1 MAKLTT
7 LGKLSLD
14 PRHFTQPKP
23 LALLAYLALEGPQQ
37 RRHMAELF
45 WPSGQSLKS
54 LSMAITRLRQAS
66 PESCL
71 TDGTRLW
78 CGLDC
83 DAVRLLAAL
92 DAGDLGTAEALYGGA
107 FLGGLAL
114 PNWGVELEEWVLAT
128 REGLAERFRALLLT
142 SAEHE
147 LAGGRIEIATELAA
161 RAYRLAGAAAAEL
174 ETLQRLHRLLSAG
187 HHPLVT
193 QLSQELAEFGLPD
206 QAGPHGPVARLDAAT
221 FATPFVG
228 REEELATV
236 AALLEQ
242 PEGRMITLL
251 GPGGSGKSR
260 LALQAAKAAEAMG
273 SFPDGIYL
281 AFLDDLAQPASLP
294 LRLSRALGVQAPSTE
309 EPWAQLA
316 GAIGHRRLLLVLDN
330 VEQLRAAAED
340 LAELLDR
347 APGLRLLLTSR
358 ERLGLAK
365 EQVVEVAGLPLPR
378 RGGGWDEALLSPAV
392 QLFRDRALAARA
404 NLDLAAQASGVLR
417 ICGSLG
423 GLPLA
428 LELAAGWLRLMPA
441 AELADLI
448 DRAPEEVLASP
459 SAGASDRHGS
469 LHAVVEA
476 SWRMLEPDEREAM
489 ARLSVFVGGF
499 RRDAATAVAGVGL
512 RSLATLLDRSW
523 LRSTADGRLDRH
535 PHLYAFTRQILA
547 ERPQELAEL
556 QARHATWCS
565 ELARLADGSL
575 RGPDQL
581 AQARRLSEEHANL
594 LAALDHYAD
603 ADPRSGLGLAA
614 DLGAFWSMH
623 GHDLE
628 GLRQLRRFLSAAGG
642 LDARSAKARLRAA
655 QLAERLG
662 QDDLAGR
669 LYQQVLEEAEAL
681 QEPLLQAEA
690 HLGVGGCV
698 RQNHGDY
705 DGALAHFEAGLH
717 QARQAGHDLLAADAL
732 RLMGVLVTHQGA
744 YERAVSYYEEA
755 GLLAERSGDLL
766 AEAKVALSLSVV
778 LVYMREMGRA
788 RYLSERS
795 LAQFR
800 LLGDR
805 LGEASAL
812 ANMGS
817 AIDESGDARECK
829 RLYLQSL
836 AIIRQLGDPRATASL
851 LNNLASVCNSLG
863 EYDEAKTHLE
873 ESLGW
878 LARAS
883 EASLTTHALYLYG
896 VVLLKTGDR
905 AAARRRLDECI
916 ELCRR
921 QGETWALMRA
931 LITLGRWHAEVQELD
946 AALSCARE
954 AASLAVA
961 AGDPATESRAQGLI
975 EQLLA
980 AEGSPDRR
988 QRLLDRRQ

>member
-14 PRHFTQPKP
+14 PGRFTQPKP

-45 WPSGQSLKS
+45 WPGGQSLKS
-54 LSMAITRLRQAS
+54 LSMAITRLRRAS

-78 CGLDC
+78 CELDC

-142 SAEHE
+142 SAEQE
-147 LAGGRIEIATELAA
+147 LAGGRIEVASGLAA
-161 RAYRLAGAAAAEL
+161 RAYRLAGAAPAEP
-174 ETLQRLHRLLSAG
+174 ETLHRLHRLLSTG
-187 HHPLVT
+187 HHPLAD
-193 QLSQELAEFGLPD
+193 QLRQELAEFGLPD
-206 QAGPHGPVARLDAAT
+206 QAGPQGPVARLDAAT

-236 AALLEQ
+236 AALLEH
-242 PEGRMITLL
+242 PEGRMVTLL

-260 LALQAAKAAEAMG
+260 LALQAAKAAETMG

-294 LRLSRALGVQAPSTE
+294 LRLSRALGVQAPSSE
-309 EPWAQLA
+309 DPWAQLA

-340 LAELLDR
+340 LAELLDQ
-347 APGLRLLLTSR
+347 AHGLRLLLTSR
-358 ERLGLAK
+358 ERLGLAR

-378 RGGGWDEALLSPAV
+378 RGGGWDEAQLSPAV

-448 DRAPEEVLASP
+448 DREPEVLDSP
-459 SAGASDRHGS
+459 SADATDRHGS
-469 LHAVVEA
+469 LHAVVET
-476 SWRMLEPDEREAM
+476 SWRMLEPEEREVL

-499 RRDAATAVAGVGL
+499 RRDAAAAVAGIGL

-535 PHLYAFTRQILA
+535 PHLYAFTRQRLA

-556 QARHATWCS
+556 QARHAAWCS
-565 ELARLADGSL
+565 ELARLADASL

-594 LAALDHYAD
+594 LAALDHYAQ
-603 ADPRSGLGLAA
+603 ADPGSGLALAA

-628 GLRQLRRFLSAAGG
+628 GLRQLRRFLDAAGG
-642 LDARSAKARLRAA
+642 LDARSTKARLRAA

-669 LYQQVLEEAEAL
+669 LYQQVLEEAAAL
-681 QEPLLQAEA
+681 QDPLLQAQA

-705 DGALAHFEAGLH
+705 DGALEHFEAGLH
-717 QARQAGHDLLAADAL
+717 QARLAGHDLLASDAL
-732 RLMGVLVTHQGA
+732 RMMGVLVTHQGA

-805 LGEASAL
+805 MGEASAL
-812 ANMGS
+812 ANIGS

-863 EYDEAKTHLE
+863 EYDEAQTHLE
-873 ESLGW
+873 ESLSW
-878 LARAS
+878 LARSS

-931 LITLGRWHAEVQELD
+931 LIVLGRWHVDAKEPE
-946 AALSCARE
+946 AALACARE

-961 AGDPATESRAQGLI
+961 AGDPATERRAQALI

-980 AEGSPDRR
+980 AEGTDDRRRRLVDRR
-988 QRLLDRRQ
+988 Q